1 MKFNL
6 KNATYTQP
14 VNLIRREKNA
24 LFRSFTVLRTYY
36 FLWMGQL
43 LVNMDTRI
51 CNIQLGKKKEI
62 MKALLRG
69 FQSARTCWLFSAG
82 SLHENT
88 INYNMKCSIW
98 SLSIL
103 YKKYLQFSKIV
114 I

>member
-62 MKALLRG
+62 TKALLRS
-69 FQSARTCWLFSAG
+69 FQNARACWL
-82 SLHENT
+82 
-88 INYNMKCSIW
+88 I
-98 SLSIL
+98 LSR
-103 YKKYLQFSKIV
+103 FFE
-114 I
+114 